1 MSRCTHTLLAIL
13 LGLSAC
19 SSGTDRT
26 RESGQVVARVGDVEL
41 TTSQLLQTL
50 AANGAKAEDPAARRL
65 ALEALVDRTLLV
77 SRARGDGLDREPAV
91 LGQTQAAIERVHAQ
105 AAVERI
111 AAAVP
116 RPGADEIRS
125 FREANPALFSRR
137 RVYAI
142 EQLMTESLT
151 MDLATLQARVSNAR
165 RIDEVADWLSA
176 RGVAFVR
183 RSGTLLP
190 EETGPALAAT
200 LQQRTEGELI
210 VLGTPPSLQVLLL
223 RRIESRPAEGPKV
236 DAWIERYLLEERR
249 RKAVDDAVAGMR
261 RDATITL
268 RGEFAPTAAGTP
280 VEARAPAAPG
290 SAGGTAVVPARP
302 DGSGSVDRGVAAL
315 R

>member
-1 MSRCTHTLLAIL
+1 MSLQTHTFLAIL

-19 SSGTDRT
+19 SSGTDRP

-50 AANGAKAEDPAARRL
+50 TANGAKAEDPASRRL

-77 SRARGDGLDREPAV
+77 SRARTEGLDREPAV
-91 LGQTQAAIERVHAQ
+91 LGQTQAAIERIHAQ

-125 FREANPALFSRR
+125 FREAHPALFSRR
-137 RVYAI
+137 RVYTI
-142 EQLMTESLT
+142 EQLTTES
-151 MDLATLQARVSNAR
+151 ATVDATALRTRVSTAR

-176 RGVAFVR
+176 RGVAFAR
-183 RSGTLLP
+183 QGGTLIP
-190 EETGPALAAT
+190 EEAGPTLAAT
-200 LQQRTEGELI
+200 LQQRAEGELL
-210 VLGTPPSLQVLLL
+210 VLGEPPSLQVLHL

-236 DAWIERYLLEERR
+236 DAWIERHLLEQRR
-249 RKAVDDAVAGMR
+249 RKAIDAAVAGMR

-268 RGEFAPTAAGTP
+268 LGEFAPTAGTP
-280 VEARAPAAPG
+280 VEARAPAASGP
-290 SAGGTAVVPARP
+290 AGGNAVVRARP
-302 DGSGSVDRGVAAL
+302 DGSGSVDRGVGAL